1 MSLQSPLGR
10 VLGKGSAKSGFHHW
24 WVERVSGAALVPL
37 GLWFAF
43 AVAALP
49 DHNYTT
55 VRQFIGQPCHAVLL
69 VLLAAT
75 ATYHSRMGLQVV
87 VDDYVHGKGT
97 KLVATLL
104 LNFIHAVLGVAM
116 VLAVVRLSLGGAA

>member
-49 DHNYTT
+49 DHSYAT
-55 VRQFIGQPCHAVLL
+55 VRQFIAEPCHAVLL
-69 VLLAAT
+69 VLLAVT
-75 ATYHSRMGLQVV
+75 STYHGRMGLQVV
-87 VDDYVHGKGT
+87 VDDYIHGKGV
-97 KLVATLL
+97 KLFTTVLL
-104 LNFIHAVLGVAM
+104 DFIHAVLGVAM

>member
-43 AVAALP
+43 GLASLP
-49 DHNYTT
+49 NYTQDT
-55 VRQFIGQPCHAVLL
+55 VRHFIGQPCHAVLL

-87 VDDYVHGKGT
+87 VDDYVHGKGA
-97 KLVATLL
+97 KLVVTLL

>member
-49 DHNYTT
+49 NYDHET
-55 VRQFIGQPCHAVLL
+55 VRQFIGDPCHAVLL
-69 VLLAAT
+69 VLLAVA
-75 ATYHSRMGLQVV
+75 ASYHSSMGLQVV
-87 VDDYVHGKGT
+87 VDDYVHGKGA
-97 KLVATLL
+97 KLVVTLL

>member
-43 AVAALP
+43 ALASLP
-49 DHNYTT
+49 NYTQDT

-87 VDDYVHGKGT
+87 VDDYVHGKGA
-97 KLVATLL
+97 KLVVTLL

>member
-49 DHNYTT
+49 NYEHAT
-55 VRQFIGQPCHAVLL
+55 VSQFIRQPCHAVLL

-75 ATYHSRMGLQVV
+75 ASYHSRMGLQVV
-87 VDDYVHGKGT
+87 VDDYVHSKGA
-97 KLVATLL
+97 KLVVTLL